1 MFKTHL
7 LAASAVVALITG
19 LTATLGPAPDDKA
32 DALAEK
38 SPISA
43 AVAAFRRHPV
53 DVTGTTAPFVEHDDD
68 PSRRLTTTT
77 STTTTTA
84 APTTTTEAAATTEQ
98 APKPK
103 ATTTTQAETGGYSSS
118 YESDFASLINGLR
131 SSNGQ
136 SALSRDGSL
145 DAEARA
151 WSKAMAADGD
161 ISHSN
166 LGRFLPPWS
175 TAGENVGAG
184 GSVTGLFGA
193 LADSAGHRANMLG
206 NFTHFGIGVW
216 VDSSGQIWT
225 THVFAG

>member
-7 LAASAVVALITG
+7 LAASALVALITG

-32 DALAEK
+32 DALAKE

-43 AVAAFRRHPV
+43 AVAAFQRPPV
-53 DVTGTTAPFVEHDDD
+53 SVTEAKAPFVEHDDD
-68 PSRRLTTTT
+68 LYRRLTTTT
-77 STTTTTA
+77 STTTTTI
-84 APTTTTEAAATTEQ
+84 APTTTTEAATAKEQ

-103 ATTTTQAETGGYSSS
+103 ATTTTQAESGGYNSS

-136 SALSRDGSL
+136 SALSRDGAL

-184 GSVTGLFGA
+184 GSVSGLFGA

-216 VDSSGQIWT
+216 VDGSGQIWT